1 MLIRDVLQVALLEI
15 LRDSDALG
23 QEWEPGMCMLIKY
36 LLADSY
42 QRNLGKSAAEISSN
56 SKMPSFEPSG

>member
-1 MLIRDVLQVALLEI
+1 MLIRDVLQVAFMEI

-23 QEWEPGMCMLIKY
+23 QEWKPGMCVLTKY

-56 SKMPSFEPSG
+56 SKMPSFQPSS